1 MAGMISVV
9 EQIVELHRAFAAV
22 LPATVEFVEVGLKQ
36 IKRDGL
42 TRP

>member
-22 LPATVEFVEVGLKQ
+22 LPATVEFAEIGLKQ